1 MGGELEKRYSFVS
14 GFLAD
19 EYPTLQMETGERAP
33 AISAEFE
40 VIRSQWTNK
49 QLRDTFM
56 RRVQG
61 YQGYRGYGVMR

>member
-1 MGGELEKRYSFVS
+1 VENKIEKRYSLVA

-49 QLRDTFM
+49 QM
-56 RRVQG
+56 REIYMCRV
-61 YQGYRGYGVMR
+61 QGYRGYGVM